1 MLKEIEEKT
10 DLFTLETKQIIEIS
24 DYKAYKRKARK
35 ISRETNVPLDLIY
48 YHPFRN
54 RVDNWFKLNK
64 EWYYF
69 KEYKTNSSFFNELLG
84 ELVSKYF
91 NIDTVEYKI
100 TKVITPT
107 KIKYGISS
115 KNFVGKKDNCL
126 TCLDFEFSKK
136 IDDLMSLKNLE
147 ILREYTKNDI
157 NYKELLKTMKT
168 FLIRDLYASQ
178 KDRAYTNF
186 LFKENKGSL
195 YLAPLFDYEDS
206 FGTAEIY
213 YRNQIVLLSLFSE
226 ETKKVLND
234 STFQIQLN
242 KLMLL
247 DMKRL
252 IEELED
258 RHKILMTDDY
268 KNYYNNYDRQI
279 KKKILDSNVI
289 E

>member
-10 DLFTLETKQIIEIS
+10 DLLTLETKQIIEIS
-24 DYKAYKRKARK
+24 DYKTYKRKARK
-35 ISRETNVPLDLIY
+35 ISKETNVPLDLIY
-48 YHPFRN
+48 YYPFRN

-168 FLIRDLYASQ
+168 FLIRDL
-178 KDRAYTNF
+178 
-186 LFKENKGSL
+186 FKENKGILS
-195 YLAPLFDYEDS
+195 LAPLFDYEDS

-258 RHKILMTDDY
+258 RHKIIMTDDY

-289 E
+289 K